1 MTTNDDQKPKDTTEA
16 DSSAGVS
23 CAAAAGYA
31 VALEALAQMSR
42 DEGMLSMQAGLAD
55 DPLARLNH
63 KQNEVALAY
72 AHLRLKRHTKVLCES
87 HED

>member
-1 MTTNDDQKPKDTTEA
+1 MSTENQKQMPAATE
-16 DSSAGVS
+16 G

-72 AHLRLKRHTKVLCES
+72 AHLRLKRHTATES
-87 HED
+87 SRTEPKIP